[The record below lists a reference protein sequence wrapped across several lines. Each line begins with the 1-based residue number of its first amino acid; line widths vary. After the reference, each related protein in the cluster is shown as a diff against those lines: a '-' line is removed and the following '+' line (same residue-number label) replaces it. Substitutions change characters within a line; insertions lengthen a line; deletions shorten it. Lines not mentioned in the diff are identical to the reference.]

1 MNYLLDTTAIA
12 ELVKPRPDRGLLG
25 WLAEIDENRT
35 HLSVVTLG
43 ELRRGI
49 DRLPNGKRRARLE
62 RWLGEELPARFERR
76 LLPADANVALEWGAC
91 RASADH
97 AGRLIDPIDALIA
110 ATAITHRLTV
120 VTRNVRHFQAV
131 DVPIICP
138 WEDG

>member
-1 MNYLLDTTAIA
+1 MNYLLDTNAIS
-12 ELVKPRPDRGLLG
+12 ELVKPRPDRGLLS

-35 HLSVVTLG
+35 HLSVVTMG

-49 DRLPNGKRRARLE
+49 DRLPDGKRRARLE

-76 LLPADANVALEWGAC
+76 LLPADVNVALEWGAC
-91 RASADH
+91 RASADR
-97 AGRLIDPIDALIA
+97 AGRPIDPVDALIA

-131 DVPIICP
+131 AVPIICP
-138 WEDG
+138 WEGG